1 MKTSTTIGM
10 SQNRGSSSFIIH
22 ASWKKIAN
30 FSHWEF
36 FAPTALVMWFFGG
49 FRGLPV
55 WVGRL
60 LPSTAR
66 PPFTGEKPCPH
77 VANGV
82 SLYLLKCANVV
93 SSCMSPQKK
102 SQPRP
107 WPFHFLHVFLWL
119 FLPPNRGGPRRWMD
133 EVPGLTRRWLPKR
146 VYISKTA
153 QKETWAGNKRQVDD
167 MQMDIFGRG
176 KFNSGTDPVF
186 ALQNGLRGHQQW
198 WLVVTEKLIW
208 WCII

>member
-49 FRGLPV
+49 TPRLGWQASAINGSPPALPARGK
-55 WVGRL
+55 WCIAL
-60 LPSTAR
+60 LIEVCKRGVLMYVPSEEESTATVAI
-66 PPFTGEKPCPH
+66 PF
-77 VANGV
+77 
-82 SLYLLKCANVV
+82 
-93 SSCMSPQKK
+93 SSCIFMTIFTA
-102 SQPRP
+102 QPC
-107 WPFHFLHVFLWL
+107 
-119 FLPPNRGGPRRWMD
+119 GPRWMD
-133 EVPGLTRRWLPKR
+133 EVPGLTSRWLPKR

-176 KFNSGTDPVF
+176 KLNSGADP
-186 ALQNGLRGHQQW
+186 LQNGLRGHQQW